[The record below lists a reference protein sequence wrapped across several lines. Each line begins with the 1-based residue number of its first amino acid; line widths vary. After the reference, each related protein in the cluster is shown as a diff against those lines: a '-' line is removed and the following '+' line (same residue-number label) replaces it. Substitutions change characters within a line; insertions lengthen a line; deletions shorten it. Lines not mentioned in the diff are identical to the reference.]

1 MELLEELGV
10 CIERGKVD
18 KNSVFPPDL
27 KGKIGAVELTQKAL
41 NKGIPAQQILN
52 EGMMPGMNRVGI
64 KFRECKIFVPD
75 VLIAAKA
82 MNAAMALLKPYFMS
96 GQIKHKGTM
105 VIGTVS
111 GDLHDIGKNIVKMVI
126 EGGGWKVIDLG
137 VNSSPDKFLNAI
149 KQNNAAAVGL
159 SALLTTT
166 MQNMKSTV
174 SLIKSEQPNVKVLIG
189 GAPVTKDF
197 ASSIGADH
205 YSRDPQGALEFI
217 NRECGDHQ

>member
-1 MELLEELGV
+1 MELLEVLSMY
-10 CIERGKVD
+10 IERGKVD
-18 KNSVFPPDL
+18 KNSVYPPDL
-27 KGKIGAVELTQKAL
+27 KGKDGAVELTKKAL
-41 NKGIPAQQILN
+41 DEGIPAQQILN
-52 EGMMPGMNRVGI
+52 EGLMPGMNRVGV

-82 MNAAMALLKPYFMS
+82 MSAAMVLLKPYFVS

-126 EGGGWKVIDLG
+126 EGGGWKVVDVG
-137 VNSSPDKFLNAI
+137 VDSSPEKFLNAI
-149 KQNNAAAVGL
+149 KENDAEAVGL

-166 MQNMKSTV
+166 MLNMKSAV
-174 SLIKSEQPNVKVLIG
+174 AKIKSELPDVKVLIG

-197 ASSIGADH
+197 AKAIGADH
-205 YSRDPQGALEFI
+205 YSRDPQGALDFI
-217 NRECGDHQ
+217 NRECGG